1 MSTNFKKL
9 LPLLNRIVVRKVE
22 PETKTKSGII
32 LQKPDSLNYGVVLEA
47 GPGAYD
53 SNGKVVPMNVKVG
66 DTVLLPEFGGNKV
79 KLGEQEL
86 LIYKDTDIIAKLEAW
101 SLHMDIICRIFCYYN
116 QQYRYSICIRCFNLI
131 R

>member
-86 LIYKDTDIIAKLEAW
+86 LIYKDTDIIAKLEA
-101 SLHMDIICRIFCYYN
+101 
-116 QQYRYSICIRCFNLI
+116 
-131 R
+131 

>member
-79 KLGEQEL
+79 KLGEQ
-86 LIYKDTDIIAKLEAW
+86 
-101 SLHMDIICRIFCYYN
+101 
-116 QQYRYSICIRCFNLI
+116 
-131 R
+131 

>member
-1 MSTNFKKL
+1 MSANFKRI

-22 PETKTKSGII
+22 PEAKTKSGII

-53 SNGKVVPMNVKVG
+53 NNGKLIPMNVKVG
-66 DTVLLPEFGGNKV
+66 DTVMLPEFGGNKV

-86 LIYKDTDIIAKLEAW
+86 LIYKDTDIIAKLEA
-101 SLHMDIICRIFCYYN
+101 
-116 QQYRYSICIRCFNLI
+116 
-131 R
+131 